1 MKMDSTVT
9 WPVTNTRNLSLAKN
23 VDNIYIMFVIKT
35 ITLRAK
41 KHNYLVLLSFTVI
54 SWQLL
59 DIRRHKTISPEING
73 LRRSYE
79 YVINLLV
86 LGKGYGV

>member
-1 MKMDSTVT
+1 
-9 WPVTNTRNLSLAKN
+9 
-23 VDNIYIMFVIKT
+23 MFVIKT

-59 DIRRHKTISPEING
+59 DIRHKTISPEING

-86 LGKGYGV
+86 LG